1 MVLAGTLTRC
11 VHHLRSGL
19 EAQGNIGAADGLWR
33 ESFAKT
39 AKRVSRPTQNFSPD
53 HLVIHLGRKKFG
65 DA

>member
-39 AKRVSRPTQNFSPD
+39 AKRVLAPHKIS
-53 HLVIHLGRKKFG
+53 HLTIWLFISGEKKLG